1 VILATVRDTDQ
12 DDVQET
18 PDEIS
23 SEKTTEE
30 TGEKA
35 TDETTEVTIDGSITE
50 TGEETG
56 QETGEENVQDSER
69 DWERDREELDLV
81 LNVLPPG
88 VADILRARDDL
99 NQLLEV
105 ILDLGRFP
113 EARFVSGD
121 AELNETP
128 ITADDLQNVIERI
141 GDFGEDNRA
150 GIERTLHRISAIRN
164 RRGSVVGITC
174 RVGRAVF
181 GTIDIIEDLAFS
193 GKNILLLGRPGVGKT
208 TMLREMARVLSGQ
221 ARKRVIIV
229 DTSNEIAG
237 DGDVP
242 HPAIGRA
249 RRMQVKSPAAQHGV
263 MIEAVENHMP
273 ETVIIDEMSS
283 EEETAAARTI
293 AERGVQ
299 LIATAHGNTLDN
311 LIMNPTLSDL
321 VGGIQ
326 TVTLGDQEARFRGT
340 QKSVLERK
348 APPTFDVVVEIQ
360 GWDKLA
366 VHDNVAQVVDQWL
379 RGFPISPEVR
389 TMGTSGEVVRTQEQ
403 ARVSEAQPG
412 SWQQQGQKGGRQR
425 DRQPDQQMDRQ
436 AQGQPVQAQLAQS
449 AMAAP
454 AAPMGMRAPESKV
467 KEAEVRIFLF
477 GVGRDKLEAAAAES
491 GRVVHIVNEL
501 RQADVVLTTKTHY
514 RRGSQL
520 VRIAE
525 TSGTPVCVLRKNT
538 MVQLQEFLDT
548 IIKDWHRDNDG
559 SGPGIIPGMG
569 NSGDG
574 PAFTGPNSSPAMDKA
589 MDEAEEAANRVL
601 SGEQTVHLAP
611 QRSYIRRLQHL
622 LGQRYNVASVS
633 QGKEPERSVLFYRV

>member
-1 VILATVRDTDQ
+1 MATV
-12 DDVQET
+12 QE
-18 PDEIS
+18 EIP
-23 SEKTTEE
+23 EP
-30 TGEKA
+30 GR
-35 TDETTEVTIDGSITE
+35 
-50 TGEETG
+50 
-56 QETGEENVQDSER
+56 ER
-69 DWERDREELDLV
+69 EQLEQLELDLV
-81 LNVLPPG
+81 LDVLPPEVAG
-88 VADILRARDDL
+88 VLRNRDDL
-99 NQLLEV
+99 DQLLEV
-105 ILDLGRFP
+105 VLDLGRLP

-121 AELNETP
+121 AELNDEPVT
-128 ITADDLQNVIERI
+128 TADLENVIERI
-141 GDFGEDNRA
+141 GDFGDDNRA

-164 RRGSVVGITC
+164 RRGEVIGITC

-181 GTIDIIEDLAFS
+181 GTIKIIEDLAFS

-208 TMLREMARVLSGQ
+208 TMLREMARVLSQ
-221 ARKRVIIV
+221 EAKKRVIIV

-242 HPAIGRA
+242 HPAIGRS
-249 RRMQVKSPAAQHGV
+249 RRMQVPTPSQQHGV

-273 ETVIIDEMSS
+273 ETIVIDEMGT
-283 EEETAAARTI
+283 EQEAAAARTI

-326 TVTLGDQEARFRGT
+326 TVTLGDQEARYRGT

-360 GWDKLA
+360 GWAKLA
-366 VHDNVAQVVDQWL
+366 VHDNVSQVVDQWL

-389 TMGTSGEVVRTQEQ
+389 TMGDDGEVKRSQEQ
-403 ARVSEAQPG
+403 VRVSEAQPG
-412 SWQQQGQKGGRQR
+412 SWQSDSRRGRGGRANQSSQRQSPQGQ
-425 DRQPDQQMDRQ
+425 MM
-436 AQGQPVQAQLAQS
+436 AQS
-449 AMAAP
+449 QMAALVE
-454 AAPMGMRAPESKV
+454 PEAVV
-467 KEAEVRIFLF
+467 KASEVRIFLF

-491 GRVVHIVNEL
+491 GTALQIVNEL
-501 RQADVVLTTKTHY
+501 RRADLVLTTKTHY

-525 TSGTPVCVLRKNT
+525 SSGTPVCVLRKNT
-538 MVQLQEFLDT
+538 MPQLQEFLDT
-548 IIKDWHRDNDG
+548 VIKEWHGGGGNGMLANLGNDE
-559 SGPGIIPGMG
+559 
-569 NSGDG
+569 DG
-574 PAFTGPNSSPAMDKA
+574 PPFTGQNGSPTMEKA

-601 SGEQTVHLAP
+601 SGEQTIHLAP

-633 QGKEPERSVLFYRV
+633 QGREPERAVLFYRV

>member
-1 VILATVRDTDQ
+1 VILATV
-12 DDVQET
+12 QE
-18 PDEIS
+18 EI
-23 SEKTTEE
+23 
-30 TGEKA
+30 
-35 TDETTEVTIDGSITE
+35 
-50 TGEETG
+50 
-56 QETGEENVQDSER
+56 QEPGRER
-69 DWERDREELDLV
+69 EQREQLELDLV

-88 VADILRARDDL
+88 VAGVLRDRDDL
-99 NQLLEV
+99 DQLLEV
-105 ILDLGRFP
+105 VLDLGRLP

-121 AELNETP
+121 AELNDEPVT
-128 ITADDLQNVIERI
+128 TADLENVIERI
-141 GDFGEDNRA
+141 GDFGDDNRA

-164 RRGSVVGITC
+164 RRGQVIGITC

-181 GTIDIIEDLAFS
+181 GTIKIIEDLAFS

-208 TMLREMARVLSGQ
+208 TMLREMARVLSQ
-221 ARKRVIIV
+221 EAKKRVIIV

-242 HPAIGRA
+242 HPAIGRS
-249 RRMQVKSPAAQHGV
+249 RRMQVPTPSQQHGV

-273 ETVIIDEMSS
+273 ETIIIDEMGT
-283 EEETAAARTI
+283 EQEAAAARTI

-326 TVTLGDQEARFRGT
+326 TVTLGDQEARYRGT

-360 GWDKLA
+360 GWAKLA
-366 VHDNVAQVVDQWL
+366 VHDNVSQVVDQWL

-389 TMGTSGEVVRTQEQ
+389 TMGDDGEVKRSQEQ
-403 ARVSEAQPG
+403 VRVSEAQPG
-412 SWQQQGQKGGRQR
+412 SWQSDSRRGRGGRANQSSQRQSPQGQ
-425 DRQPDQQMDRQ
+425 MM
-436 AQGQPVQAQLAQS
+436 AQS
-449 AMAAP
+449 QMAAP
-454 AAPMGMRAPESKV
+454 AALVEPEAAV
-467 KEAEVRIFLF
+467 KASEVRIFLF

-491 GRVVHIVNEL
+491 GTALQIVNEL
-501 RQADVVLTTKTHY
+501 RRADLVLTTKTHY

-525 TSGTPVCVLRKNT
+525 SSGTPVCVLRKNT
-538 MVQLQEFLDT
+538 MPQLQDFLDT
-548 IIKDWHRDNDG
+548 VIKEWHGGGGNGMLPDLGNDE
-559 SGPGIIPGMG
+559 
-569 NSGDG
+569 DG
-574 PAFTGPNSSPAMDKA
+574 PPFTGQNGSPIMEKA
-589 MDEAEEAANRVL
+589 MDEAEDAANRVL

-633 QGKEPERSVLFYRV
+633 QGREPERAVLFYRV

>member
-1 VILATVRDTDQ
+1 VILATVQEAIQEEGRDEEKR
-12 DDVQET
+12 ET
-18 PDEIS
+18 ER
-23 SEKTTEE
+23 
-30 TGEKA
+30 
-35 TDETTEVTIDGSITE
+35 
-50 TGEETG
+50 
-56 QETGEENVQDSER
+56 SER
-69 DWERDREELDLV
+69 EQLELDLV

-88 VADILRARDDL
+88 VAEVLRARDDL
-99 NQLLEV
+99 DQLLEV
-105 ILDLGRFP
+105 VLDLGRLP

-121 AELNETP
+121 ADLDESP
-128 ITADDLQNVIERI
+128 VTAADLENVIERV
-141 GDFGEDNRA
+141 GDFGDDNRA

-164 RRGSVVGITC
+164 RRGQVVGITC

-181 GTIDIIEDLAFS
+181 GTIKIIEDLAFS

-208 TMLREMARVLSGQ
+208 TMLREMARVLSVE

-242 HPAIGRA
+242 HPAIGRS
-249 RRMQVKSPAAQHGV
+249 RRMQVGTPSLQHGI

-273 ETVIIDEMSS
+273 ETIIIDEMGT
-283 EEETAAARTI
+283 EQEAAAARTI

-326 TVTLGDQEARFRGT
+326 TVTLGDQEARYRGT

-360 GWDKLA
+360 GWDRLA
-366 VHDNVAQVVDQWL
+366 VHENVAQVVDQWL
-379 RGFPISPEVR
+379 RGFPIAPEVR
-389 TMGTSGEVVRTQEQ
+389 TMGDDGEVKRTQEQ

-412 SWQQQGQKGGRQR
+412 TWQPDNKRGGRRQSQGQS
-425 DRQPDQQMDRQ
+425 P
-436 AQGQPVQAQLAQS
+436 QGQTPQGQFMAQS
-449 AMAAP
+449 QITAP
-454 AAPMGMRAPESKV
+454 AALVEPEAVV
-467 KEAEVRIFLF
+467 KASEVRVFLF
-477 GVGRDKLEAAAAES
+477 GVGRDKLEAASAES
-491 GRVVHIVNEL
+491 GTVVQIVNEL
-501 RQADVVLTTKTHY
+501 RRADLVLTTKTHY

-525 TSGTPVCVLRKNT
+525 SSGTPVCVLRKNT
-538 MVQLQEFLDT
+538 MPQLQEFLQT
-548 IIKDWHRDNDG
+548 VIKEWHGGGNGAGQGLMPDLGNDD
-559 SGPGIIPGMG
+559 
-569 NSGDG
+569 DG
-574 PAFTGPNSSPAMDKA
+574 PPFTGQNSSPTMEKA
-589 MDEAEEAANRVL
+589 MDEAEDAANRVL
-601 SGEQTVHLAP
+601 AGEQTVHLTP

-633 QGKEPERSVLFYRV
+633 QGREPERAVLFYRV

>member
-1 VILATVRDTDQ
+1 MILATVQ
-12 DDVQET
+12 
-18 PDEIS
+18 
-23 SEKTTEE
+23 
-30 TGEKA
+30 
-35 TDETTEVTIDGSITE
+35 
-50 TGEETG
+50 
-56 QETGEENVQDSER
+56 
-69 DWERDREELDLV
+69 EELDLV

-88 VADILRARDDL
+88 VANILQARDDL
-99 NQLLEV
+99 DQLLEV
-105 ILDLGRFP
+105 VLDLGRLP

-121 AELNETP
+121 A
-128 ITADDLQNVIERI
+128 DLDQSPVTVVDLENVIERV

-164 RRGSVVGITC
+164 RRGQVIGITC

-181 GTIDIIEDLAFS
+181 GTIKIIEDLAFS

-208 TMLREMARVLSGQ
+208 TMLREMARVLSQ
-221 ARKRVIIV
+221 EAKKRVIIV

-242 HPAIGRA
+242 HSAIGRS
-249 RRMQVKSPAAQHGV
+249 RRMQVPSPSRQHGV

-273 ETVIIDEMSS
+273 ETIVIDEMGTEQEAS
-283 EEETAAARTI
+283 AARTI

-326 TVTLGDQEARFRGT
+326 TVTLGDQEARYRGT

-348 APPTFDVVVEIQ
+348 GPPTFDVVVEIQ
-360 GWDKLA
+360 GWDRLA

-379 RGFPISPEVR
+379 RGFPIAPEIR
-389 TMGTSGEVVRTQEQ
+389 SLDEDGEVIRTQEQ
-403 ARVSEAQPG
+403 PRVSEAQPG
-412 SWQQQGQKGGRQR
+412 SWQPDKRRGGRQGIR
-425 DRQPDQQMDRQ
+425 
-436 AQGQPVQAQLAQS
+436 LAQEQPQQGEITPQVTIGT
-449 AMAAP
+449 AASV
-454 AAPMGMRAPESKV
+454 REPEAV
-467 KEAEVRIFLF
+467 LKESEVRVFLF
-477 GVGRDKLEAAAAES
+477 GVGRDKLEVATAET
-491 GRVVHIVNEL
+491 GIPVQIVNEL
-501 RQADVVLTTKTHY
+501 RKADLVLTTKTHY

-538 MVQLQEFLDT
+538 MPQLQEFLGT
-548 IIKDWHRDNDG
+548 IIKEWHGGGKGQVDDFIPDLGNDNDG
-559 SGPGIIPGMG
+559 PP
-569 NSGDG
+569 
-574 PAFTGPNSSPAMDKA
+574 FTGRHNAPVMEKA
-589 MDEAEEAANRVL
+589 MDEAEQAANRVL

-633 QGKEPERSVLFYRV
+633 QGREPERSVLFYRV